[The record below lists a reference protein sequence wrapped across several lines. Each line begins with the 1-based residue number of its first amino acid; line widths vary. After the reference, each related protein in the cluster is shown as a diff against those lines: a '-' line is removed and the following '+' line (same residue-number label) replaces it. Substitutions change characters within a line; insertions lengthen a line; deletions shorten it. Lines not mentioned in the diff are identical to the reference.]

1 MKTLKNTGVD
11 VSEDDP
17 EVNEILENDND
28 SDNVGVDENSGKM
41 TMTQMK
47 IWITRKVWMIWMTRK
62 MTQITLKIW
71 TQAKI

>member
-47 IWITRKVWMIWMTRK
+47 IW
-62 MTQITLKIW
+62 